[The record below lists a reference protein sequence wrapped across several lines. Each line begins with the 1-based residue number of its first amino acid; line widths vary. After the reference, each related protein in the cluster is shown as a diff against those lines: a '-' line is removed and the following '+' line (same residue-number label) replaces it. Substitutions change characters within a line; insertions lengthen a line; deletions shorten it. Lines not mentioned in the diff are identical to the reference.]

1 MSSLAPSD
9 PRDPQREPRRRARS
23 RQRKA
28 SLMQQQQQQNGGGG
42 VSDAA
47 RLIDEWRADV
57 SQQLDDIARALQQSS
72 IIQERLTNR
81 LDEYDRRIK
90 ALEQAPAERERTVV
104 GLGGLIGQYAYL
116 LIAGMLL
123 WLAVAPHVSLH

>member
-9 PRDPQREPRRRARS
+9 PRDLRDPQREPRRRARS

-28 SLMQQQQQQNGGGG
+28 SLMQQQNGGG

-116 LIAGMLL
+116 LIAGVLL
-123 WLAVAPHVSLH
+123 WLALSPHIGWH